1 MEIGANSTYYS
12 VRGVHPS
19 AIIKILFT
27 KNSNTPTSTSA
38 QDDPK
43 IYTQG
48 QARHDADKP

>member
-12 VRGVHPS
+12 VRGVPPT
-19 AIIKILFT
+19 IIKILFT